1 MNTEQRGGRVERF
14 YLFLPLM
21 LNISSQKSQYFM
33 FFCGYILNG
42 FFSFHPFFSTGI
54 VSYDIAALLT
64 FKGAATE
71 IVFINRSE
79 ESLF

>member
-1 MNTEQRGGRVERF
+1 
-14 YLFLPLM
+14 
-21 LNISSQKSQYFM
+21 M